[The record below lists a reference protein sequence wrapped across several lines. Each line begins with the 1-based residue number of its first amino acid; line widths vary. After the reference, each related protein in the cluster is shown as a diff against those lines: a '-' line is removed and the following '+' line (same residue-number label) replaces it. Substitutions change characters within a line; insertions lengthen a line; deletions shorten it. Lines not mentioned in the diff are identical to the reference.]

1 MSEDQRCFP
10 AGRLLA
16 CEETP
21 GGGAEPIWDG
31 AGACAASWLVREAL
45 AQVVRVPVGADGVAA
60 AGPAVMLA
68 RGFCAPGD
76 ASATAVRHR
85 PTYSQAN
92 GWAPLTNAVQHA
104 EDPGRV
110 LMVSVSAAHHGNW
123 MLMPSMAIRPAT
135 VAASVDVD
143 ARGVRLLACAHR

>member
-1 MSEDQRCFP
+1 VKFLVT
-10 AGRLLA
+10 GR
-16 CEETP
+16 P
-21 GGGAEPIWDG
+21 SKWG
-31 AGACAASWLVREAL
+31 
-45 AQVVRVPVGADGVAA
+45 
-60 AGPAVMLA
+60 
-68 RGFCAPGD
+68 

-92 GWAPLTNAVQHA
+92 GWAPLTYAVQHA

-110 LMVSVSAAHHGNW
+110 LMVSVPAAHHGNW

-143 ARGVRLLACAHR
+143 ARGVAILLALTDEDAFA